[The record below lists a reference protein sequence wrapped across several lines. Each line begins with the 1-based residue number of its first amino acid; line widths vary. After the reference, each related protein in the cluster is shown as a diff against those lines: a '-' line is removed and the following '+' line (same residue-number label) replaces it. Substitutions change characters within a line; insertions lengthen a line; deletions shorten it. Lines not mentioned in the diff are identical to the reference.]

1 MTARSAAGTGR
12 SQLASWRRTQDQDG
26 LVAKEAHDL
35 YCWGFGGLG
44 QLGNEAFRDEV
55 QPYLVLKLRG
65 YGGTLLVSCGFDHTC
80 VVSGDLRARG
90 WGRAQEGQLGVP
102 PEECV
107 ESPAGVAAALEPSL
121 PHVCRGEKPVSVQ
134 AISAGGMHA
143 ALLSLP
149 RTTHDEPRVYT
160 MGRSLEGQLGRDTA
174 PEVAAEAAVTALK
187 LGTEVAEESFRAA
200 LKRRETQEKSV
211 AQSHLQLPPKRVPVL
226 VACGGLHSALLTEHG
241 QLYTWGHSGHGQ
253 TGQSTREVIAAPR
266 RLPSMAWEGRAAKEA
281 RHYTY
286 YGGSTITYST
296 CCEGGATMLAM
307 RAEHEAP
314 SSSSMH
320 PACSSMH
327 PACSS
332 MHPACSSMHPGA
344 STCDRLGGGG
354 GRQDLQAKGAP
365 RHAAAGLVPGVRL
378 LPHGRM
384 HGRG

>member
-1 MTARSAAGTGR
+1 MLHAPAWGWMTARSAGGTAR

-44 QLGNEAFRDEV
+44 QVGNEAFRDEV

-90 WGRAQEGQLGVP
+90 WGRAQEGQLSVP

-107 ESPAGVAAALEPSL
+107 ESPAGVATVLEPSL
-121 PHVCRGEKPVSVQ
+121 PDVCRGDKPVSVQ

-143 ALLSLP
+143 ALLTLP

-160 MGRSLEGQLGRDTA
+160 MGRGLEGQLGRDTA
-174 PEVAAEAAVTALK
+174 PEAVAATGTGAAV
-187 LGTEVAEESFRAA
+187 EQESFRSA
-200 LKRRETQEKSV
+200 LKRREKQEKSV
-211 AQSHLQLPPKRVPVL
+211 ALSHLQLPPKRVPVL

-266 RLPSMAWEGRAAKEA
+266 RLPSIAWEGRAAKEA
-281 RHYTY
+281 RRYI
-286 YGGSTITYST
+286 TI
-296 CCEGGATMLAM
+296 
-307 RAEHEAP
+307 
-314 SSSSMH
+314 
-320 PACSSMH
+320 
-327 PACSS
+327 
-332 MHPACSSMHPGA
+332 
-344 STCDRLGGGG
+344 
-354 GRQDLQAKGAP
+354 
-365 RHAAAGLVPGVRL
+365 
-378 LPHGRM
+378 
-384 HGRG
+384 

>member
-1 MTARSAAGTGR
+1 M
-12 SQLASWRRTQDQDG
+12 
-26 LVAKEAHDL
+26 

-121 PHVCRGEKPVSVQ
+121 PHFCRGEKPVSVQ

-174 PEVAAEAAVTALK
+174 PEAAAEAAATAQR
-187 LGTEVAEESFRAA
+187 LGTGSAAVEQESFRAA
-200 LKRRETQEKSV
+200 LKRREKLEKSV

-226 VACGGLHSALLTEHG
+226 VACGGLHSALVTEHG

-253 TGQSTREVIAAPR
+253 TGQSTREVIATPR
-266 RLPSMAWEGRAAKEA
+266 RLPSTAWEGRAAKEA
-281 RHYTY
+281 RR
-286 YGGSTITYST
+286 
-296 CCEGGATMLAM
+296 MLVQLTM
-307 RAEHEAP
+307 RAEREAP
-314 SSSSMH
+314 
-320 PACSSMH
+320 
-327 PACSS
+327 
-332 MHPACSSMHPGA
+332 
-344 STCDRLGGGG
+344 L
-354 GRQDLQAKGAP
+354 
-365 RHAAAGLVPGVRL
+365 
-378 LPHGRM
+378 
-384 HGRG
+384 